1 MNKIINFFDFG
12 YNIGSLL
19 NTNGEVIPFFRWTD
33 YNTAATTKTGGDS
46 EKQYHNTKWMIGL
59 SFKPIPQV
67 VYKADFGIL
76 KNELSDN
83 ETTLFNLGAGYM
95 F

>member
-1 MNKIINFFDFG
+1 
-12 YNIGSLL
+12 
-19 NTNGEVIPFFRWTD
+19 
-33 YNTAATTKTGGDS
+33 
-46 EKQYHNTKWMIGL
+46 MIGV

-67 VYKADFGIL
+67 VYKADIGIL